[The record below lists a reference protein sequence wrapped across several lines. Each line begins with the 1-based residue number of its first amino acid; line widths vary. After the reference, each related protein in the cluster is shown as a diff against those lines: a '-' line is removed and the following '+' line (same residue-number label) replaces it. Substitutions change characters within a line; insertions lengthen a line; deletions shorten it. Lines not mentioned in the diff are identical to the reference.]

1 MKTEEELEK
10 EQAGMNKK
18 IKVMLK
24 EEGAE
29 SGRK

>member
-1 MKTEEELEK
+1 MKIEEELEK

-18 IKVMLK
+18 MLK